1 MFFGGGAV
9 ALRQW
14 LADWSMTQVPL
25 ISALARVVRLH
36 IQIVNNVKLLV
47 YEGEQA
53 CRLWISAAA
62 MRAAFEILWMIFAML
77 QSVVQDLPKENIKFI
92 NTKLNVDAI

>member
-1 MFFGGGAV
+1 
-9 ALRQW
+9 
-14 LADWSMTQVPL
+14 MTQVPL

-53 CRLWISAAA
+53 CRL
-62 MRAAFEILWMIFAML
+62 
-77 QSVVQDLPKENIKFI
+77 
-92 NTKLNVDAI
+92 